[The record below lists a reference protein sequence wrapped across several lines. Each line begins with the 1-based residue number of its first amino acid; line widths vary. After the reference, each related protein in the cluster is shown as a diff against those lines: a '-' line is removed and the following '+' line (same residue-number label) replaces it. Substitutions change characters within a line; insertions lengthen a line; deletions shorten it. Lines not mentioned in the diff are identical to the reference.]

1 MRIVGGK
8 FRGRSIAAPK
18 PGSSDIRPTTDRAR
32 ESLFNILSHAHS
44 EKLHKSRVLDLFS
57 GTGALGFE
65 AMSRGAAF
73 TLFVEMGAQGRGLV
87 RETMHVLGLQG
98 ASKLFR
104 RDATKLGDIGTM
116 EPFDLV
122 FADPPYSKRLG
133 EGALNALRDGGWLN
147 DDALIVLE
155 EASNAPFII
164 PVGFTLMDERRAGD
178 TILRF
183 IKQQIDA

>member
-18 PGSSDIRPTTDRAR
+18 QGSLDIRPTTDRAR
-32 ESLFNILSHAHS
+32 ESLFNILQHAHR
-44 EKLHKSRVLDLFS
+44 EKLDNSRVLDLFA

-65 AMSRGAAF
+65 ALSRGAAF
-73 TLFVEMGAQGRGLV
+73 ALFIEMGSQGRGLV
-87 RETMHVLGLQG
+87 RETMHNLGLQG
-98 ASKLFR
+98 VAKLFR

-133 EGALNALRDGGWLN
+133 ESALNALRDGGWLK
-147 DDALIVLE
+147 DDALIILE
-155 EASNAPFII
+155 EATNASFSMPDGYI
-164 PVGFTLMDERRAGD
+164 LKDERRAGD

-183 IKQQIDA
+183 IKQQNEV